1 MLLRYVYFRVC
12 VLHGGQT
19 RAARGTQL
27 TECFPIISIRIWN
40 AERQKHLWNFF
51 CIGYATITVRRVGG
65 SVLCGRG
72 RRITENIRVEVD
84 GALAR
89 GTDAAVVFKWSLEHG
104 NSIIHGLETSSIH
117 LYPSLP
123 LSLQAPA
130 PIVCLNGLLPPHLSP
145 LLRLIVIPSAILSP
159 HFSYLWT
166 VHC

>member
-19 RAARGTQL
+19 RATRGTQL

-40 AERQKHLWNFF
+40 AVRQKHLWNFF
-51 CIGYATITVRRVGG
+51 CIGYATIAVRCGG
-65 SVLCGRG
+65 W
-72 RRITENIRVEVD
+72 VD
-84 GALAR
+84 PYSAGGGGGLRKIYEWKWMARLLAR

-130 PIVCLNGLLPPHLSP
+130 PIVCLNWLLPPHLS
-145 LLRLIVIPSAILSP
+145 LL
-159 HFSYLWT
+159 FYG
-166 VHC
+166 